1 MPCDKEINVFLVRDC
16 EIKPPLLTE
25 NASMILSI
33 DRDPTISYHPA
44 ADVRRWILATKA
56 SFALVV

>member
-1 MPCDKEINVFLVRDC
+1 VFLVRDC